1 MARRA
6 HNPPDDFA
14 GLVQR
19 FFAEYLAAQRNLS
32 PHTRL
37 SYRNTF
43 RLLLHFLAEQHRR
56 SVDQL
61 TLGAL
66 TPESILAFL
75 DHLER
80 TRRNSPR
87 TRNVRLAA
95 IRTFVRYVLG
105 TAALEFLGPGQ
116 RILAI
121 PLKKSSRAALGFMTR
136 EEIDAVLAATDQN
149 TWSGRRDLL
158 LFTLLYNT
166 GARISEALQLR
177 AHDVHNDIVLL
188 HGKGR
193 KAREVPLWPQTARR
207 LRRWCISNKIAP
219 DHLVFTNRWG
229 GPLSHDG
236 VSCRLDLAVKQAAA
250 QCPSLKGR
258 RITSHRFRN
267 SCAMAL
273 LQAGVPLEV
282 IALYLG
288 HSRPITTHAYVEADL
303 KMKADCLRRLTAPKM
318 PKDSQRDEQS
328 RLLAFL
334 EAVR

>member
-1 MARRA
+1 MSRRA
-6 HNPPDDFA
+6 HNPTDDFA

-43 RLLLHFLAEQHRR
+43 RLLLRFLAASDRR
-56 SVDQL
+56 SIDQL

-136 EEIDAVLAATDQN
+136 EEINAVLAATEQN
-149 TWSGRRDLL
+149 TWSGRRDLI

-177 AHDVHNDIVLL
+177 ARDIHDDIVLL

-193 KAREVPLWPQTARR
+193 KEREVPLWPQTARR
-207 LRRWCISNKIAP
+207 LRRWCTVNHIAP
-219 DHLVFTNRWG
+219 DRFVFTVSVRPESLLTVRSGNQYEPSTVSVAPGASLTSWEGRKESG
-229 GPLSHDG
+229 AGFPVNTGATMQPLSTASTARAAVG
-236 VSCRLDLAVKQAAA
+236 AGRLQW
-250 QCPSLKGR
+250 S
-258 RITSHRFRN
+258 
-267 SCAMAL
+267 
-273 LQAGVPLEV
+273 
-282 IALYLG
+282 
-288 HSRPITTHAYVEADL
+288 
-303 KMKADCLRRLTAPKM
+303 
-318 PKDSQRDEQS
+318 
-328 RLLAFL
+328 
-334 EAVR
+334 